1 MLTSGNALLG
11 VVALSQV
18 LKDGQINGSTWVVPA
33 KLYTP
38 IRQDAVI
45 LDKGK
50 GKPAA
55 EALMKYLKTDKAK
68 AIIKSFG
75 YELP

>member
-11 VVALSQV
+11 FVALSRV
-18 LKDGQINGSTWVVPA
+18 LKDGKINGSAWVVPA

-50 GKPAA
+50 
-55 EALMKYLKTDKAK
+55 
-68 AIIKSFG
+68 AIIRSFG
-75 YELP
+75 YELPQSTKKQARKWLEDLQIH